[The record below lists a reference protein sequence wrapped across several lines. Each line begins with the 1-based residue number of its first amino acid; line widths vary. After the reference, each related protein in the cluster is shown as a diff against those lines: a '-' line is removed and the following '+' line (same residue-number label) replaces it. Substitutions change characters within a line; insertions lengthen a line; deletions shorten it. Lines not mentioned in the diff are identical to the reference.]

1 MEEYHKESL
10 EAHLFNAVPDDVLL
24 HLPMDNIDN
33 TVNGLYFIGHIYN
46 YCNFIA
52 IDYVDE
58 AIDQFLKKGALV
70 FLARDLDDTA
80 KRYVIY
86 FFYR

>member
-1 MEEYHKESL
+1 MVCTVSQI
-10 EAHLFNAVPDDVLL
+10 DD
-24 HLPMDNIDN
+24 
-33 TVNGLYFIGHIYN
+33 
-46 YCNFIA
+46 YCIVTA